1 MRPANKRTV
10 RIVFGA
16 TVLWIVVLQYIP
28 FAVWRAEPYP
38 ALVLPGFPAQCAGCL
53 LETGVPRTKEPA
65 VVARFTDGAPRR
77 VPLDS
82 LLPAGPSVRLM
93 VFTAAFS
100 DGSVATD
107 PDAVAWLRSRTA
119 QLFPGYQPTG
129 LDIVWRTATY
139 RAADASAVEY
149 QPLRTIHI
157 DFGNPT

>member
-1 MRPANKRTV
+1 MGPTTKRTV

-28 FAVWRAEPYP
+28 FAAWRAEPYP

-53 LETGVPRTKEPA
+53 LETGIPRANEPA
-65 VVARFTDGAPRR
+65 VVVRFSSGAPRR

-100 DGSVATD
+100 DDSVATV
-107 PDAVAWLRSRTA
+107 PDAIAWLRARTA
-119 QLFPGYQPTG
+119 RLFPGDQPTG
-129 LDIVWRTATY
+129 VDIVWRTATY

-149 QPLRTIHI
+149 QPLRTIDV
-157 DFGNPT
+157 DFGNSK